1 MSEINYETFITNFNS
16 IIYGIGD
23 IHGDIMPLIICLRD
37 CCKVI
42 KKKKGFNF
50 KQDEIDND
58 LILQME
64 KEWDD
69 EKFKFDLNYE
79 WC

>member
-1 MSEINYETFITNFNS
+1 MLEINYETFITNFNS

-42 KKKKGFNF
+42 RKKK
-50 KQDEIDND
+50 D
-58 LILQME
+58 LILS
-64 KEWDD
+64 KT
-69 EKFKFDLNYE
+69 K
-79 WC
+79 

>member
-1 MSEINYETFITNFNS
+1 MLEINYETFITNFNS

-42 KKKKGFNF
+42 RKKKRFNF
-50 KQDEIDND
+50 KQDKIDDD
-58 LILQME
+58 LILEM
-64 KEWDD
+64 
-69 EKFKFDLNYE
+69 
-79 WC
+79 